1 VPAAAPPIDS
11 AATTVV
17 VPAERILPFR
27 TAAQVAAELPAAT
40 RWIAEGL
47 AAAGSITELVG
58 KAKAAGKT
66 TLLHHLC
73 AAVLDGRAF
82 LGRPTTHTAVVYLTE
97 ERPATHR
104 EALRR
109 AGLLHRPDLHLLYW
123 HEVHTVPWPQLM
135 AGVVPH
141 CHAVGAGLLVV
152 DTIAQWAG
160 LRGDRENNSGDAR
173 AAVEPLQLAAA
184 TGLAVVSVRH
194 ERKGGGEVGA
204 SGRGSSAFE
213 GAVDIVLALRR
224 PEGRAGA
231 GLRHLL
237 ALSRFDETPSELVI
251 ELKDGEYVALGTSDE
266 VRAQAARRAVLDEL
280 RKSGTPPP
288 PDYAPPRGARPSE
301 RRPFDRFTNRAKRA
315 LALSQDEAVRM
326 GHSHIGTEHLVVG
339 LARLAEVAVVD
350 EPMKRILSELK
361 LTASLLRD
369 AVARLV
375 PPKSGEP
382 PPSEVTLT
390 PRMKTILEMAAREA
404 DRRKAD
410 YVEPEM
416 LLLAVADEGE
426 GVGAQVLRELGA
438 TRERVR
444 EVIG

>member
-1 VPAAAPPIDS
+1 MGTPPAARPAPRVDAPPLRPVPAAAPPIDS

-123 HEVHTVPWPQLM
+123 HEVHAVPWPQLM

-224 PEGRAGA
+224 PEGHAGA

-237 ALSRFDETPSELVI
+237 ALSRFDETPAELVVELTPHGYVPRDSAAVAVDAAI
-251 ELKDGEYVALGTSDE
+251 EAVGAVLPGDEAAAVPLDE
-266 VRAQAARRAVLDEL
+266 VLARVPATIKRTSAQAALAALVELGGAARVGRGVKGDPYRYWRASTE
-280 RKSGTPPP
+280 
-288 PDYAPPRGARPSE
+288 RGA
-301 RRPFDRFTNRAKRA
+301 A
-315 LALSQDEAVRM
+315 
-326 GHSHIGTEHLVVG
+326 
-339 LARLAEVAVVD
+339 
-350 EPMKRILSELK
+350 
-361 LTASLLRD
+361 
-369 AVARLV
+369 
-375 PPKSGEP
+375 
-382 PPSEVTLT
+382 
-390 PRMKTILEMAAREA
+390 
-404 DRRKAD
+404 
-410 YVEPEM
+410 
-416 LLLAVADEGE
+416 
-426 GVGAQVLRELGA
+426 
-438 TRERVR
+438 
-444 EVIG
+444 